1 MLSNLKAADQ
11 TESMSSSLMTLQQ
24 EIKLPSMQTSWKE
37 IRNHSNVIIVLHNK
51 LWGANPKSRPLF
63 TTAQIEC
70 CKNPTKTR
78 TLQRCNRLWVLPVI
92 QGGVAGTTLSRKVM
106 RNHLFWWYLQES
118 SWGHVFASPPWL
130 RLAVGGVDLGHCY
143 YFFSAVGCDG
153 NKAAPSSGS
162 ESVFCSGMAIWE
174 GFSAWRAVCTTWMRR
189 DQICNGH
196 TSIIMMVPILLDWL
210 VGWNSAKVL
219 QETPSNIFIPL
230 MLCQDR
236 CLHVSHQ
243 TRHLVFSFFLRS
255 DSTQSA
261 NGPVARAFITQSSC
275 FWSKPPLHMQQDLST
290 QFRIQPVL
298 REMWR
303 DRHCRGLK
311 HRFVTLLTHDRN
323 INSDFWLLKILLVR
337 SFQFNHGSNV
347 DLENVE
353 MCRRHIFVIF
363 LEIPTP
369 GISITYL

>member
-1 MLSNLKAADQ
+1 MRWVMGAASVPGRRGGHDPEQ
-11 TESMSSSLMTLQQ
+11 KSDEKSPFLV
-24 EIKLPSMQTSWKE
+24 IFAGKLPGPRLCFPPFTAVNSW
-37 IRNHSNVIIVLHNK
+37 RR
-51 LWGANPKSRPLF
+51 WFG
-63 TTAQIEC
+63 
-70 CKNPTKTR
+70 
-78 TLQRCNRLWVLPVI
+78 
-92 QGGVAGTTLSRKVM
+92 
-106 RNHLFWWYLQES
+106 
-118 SWGHVFASPPWL
+118 PWL
-130 RLAVGGVDLGHCY
+130 L
-143 YFFSAVGCDG
+143 FPAVGCDG

-162 ESVFCSGMAIWE
+162 VSVFCSGTAISE
-174 GFSAWRAVCTTWMRR
+174 GFSAWRAVCTTWVQR

-196 TSIIMMVPILLDWL
+196 SSINMMVPILLDWL

-261 NGPVARAFITQSSC
+261 NGPMARAFITQSSC

-290 QFRIQPVL
+290 QFRIHPVL
-298 REMWR
+298 CEMWR

-311 HRFVTLLTHDRN
+311 PRFVTLLMHDRN
-323 INSDFWLLKILLVR
+323 MNSDFWLLKILLVR
-337 SFQFNHGSNV
+337 SFQFNHSSNV

-353 MCRRHIFVIF
+353 MCRRHVFVVF

>member
-1 MLSNLKAADQ
+1 
-11 TESMSSSLMTLQQ
+11 MSSLCSITSCEEQTQSQGLQR
-24 EIKLPSMQTSWKE
+24 SY
-37 IRNHSNVIIVLHNK
+37 
-51 LWGANPKSRPLF
+51 LF
-63 TTAQIEC
+63 TTAQTEC

-78 TLQRCNRLWVLPVI
+78 TLQRCDGLWVLPVI
-92 QGGVAGTTLSRKVM
+92 QSGVAGTTLSRKVM

-118 SWGHVFASPPWL
+118 SQGHVFAPPP
-130 RLAVGGVDLGHCY
+130 LAPPTANCSWRRWFRPLLL
-143 YFFSAVGCDG
+143 FSAVGCDG

-162 ESVFCSGMAIWE
+162 KSVFCSGTAIWE
-174 GFSAWRAVCTTWMRR
+174 GFSAWRAVCTTWVRR

-255 DSTQSA
+255 DSMQSA

-298 REMWR
+298 REMWH

-311 HRFVTLLTHDRN
+311 PRFVTLLTHDRN
-323 INSDFWLLKILLVR
+323 MTSDFWLLKILLVR

-353 MCRRHIFVIF
+353 MCRRHIFVI
-363 LEIPTP
+363 LWEIPTP